1 MSESLYRQALG
12 ADWDRLPQ
20 AIRQL
25 HEVDGS
31 RVYVGEASVENGV
44 TWLARICRVLMRFPP
59 AADVLP
65 VQVTLHRK
73 GVREYWSR
81 RFGTHRFHSIMSL
94 PADGERG
101 IVIERFG
108 LLSFRI
114 ALPVTEHGLEMP
126 VQRAY
131 CLGIPLPNWLMP
143 RSQTRELVDAQG
155 RFNFDVAVYLPLAG
169 LIVRYRG
176 WLQPKAELH

>member
-12 ADWDRLPQ
+12 PDWDRLPQ

-25 HEVDGS
+25 HEVHTHH
-31 RVYVGEASVENGV
+31 VYAGEANVENGV
-44 TWLARICRVLMRFPP
+44 TLLSRICRVLMRFPP

-65 VQVTLHRK
+65 IEVILQRD
-73 GVREYWSR
+73 GARERWSR
-81 RFGTHRFHSIMSL
+81 RFGAHPFHSILSL
-94 PADGERG
+94 PTDGERG

-108 LLSFRI
+108 MLSFRI
-114 ALPVTEHGLEMP
+114 ALPVTAHGLEMP
-126 VQRAY
+126 VKRAY
-131 CLGIPLPNWLMP
+131 CLGIPLPDWLMP
-143 RSQTRELVDAQG
+143 RSQTREFVDVQG

-176 WLQPKAELH
+176 WLQPKSELR